1 MKETFE
7 NYLERLKKRRSE
19 DGYKYTDADFEKYK
33 EYIYFSPQ
41 LVSSKSAFLTQFFSP
56 SELSSAV
63 IKSTQP

>member
-33 EYIYFSPQ
+33 EYIRECW
-41 LVSSKSAFLTQFFSP
+41 LTNPARLQMFRIYVF
-56 SELSSAV
+56 
-63 IKSTQP
+63 